1 MSFNEF
7 TSNKRKV
14 DLSGSKDRTDRKQIL
29 DKAAQQRAQRQAE
42 KDRLHAAI
50 VIQVGSCSVFYGML
64 GCFAFRSH
72 AVVCNL

>member
-50 VIQVGSCSVFYGML
+50 VIQVGSCSIFMACSAAL
-64 GCFAFRSH
+64 LLDLMQSFI
-72 AVVCNL
+72 L